1 MTDNEIIQTIKIPAG
16 IESKVDGHKIS
27 IKTKNGEI
35 TRDFKSHRLNFE
47 KQGNSIIIVGTPINK
62 STRALLHTY
71 AAHIK
76 NMVRGLEFGFKYEM
90 QITYSHFPMTAEVK
104 NNEFIIK
111 NFLGEK
117 FPRTA
122 KIVPGAKVE
131 IKGQNITISGHD
143 LEIVSQTAANIEQK
157 TKVRGKDIRRFTDG
171 IYISNK
177 GTIDEVP
184 ETFDLQV
191 IRGRE

>member
-1 MTDNEIIQTIKIPAG
+1 MTENEIIQTIKIPVG
-16 IESKVDGHKIS
+16 IEAKVDGHKIS

-47 KQGNSIIIVGTPINK
+47 QKDNSIVVVGTPINK
-62 STRALLHTY
+62 STRALLNTVV
-71 AAHIK
+71 AHIK

-104 NNEFIIK
+104 DDKFMIK

-122 KIVPGAKVE
+122 KIVDGAKVE
-131 IKGQNITISGHD
+131 IKGQNVTISGHD
-143 LEIVSQTAANIEQK
+143 LEKISQTAANIELATRVK
-157 TKVRGKDIRRFTDG
+157 GKDIRRFTDG
-171 IYISNK
+171 IYITNK
-177 GTIDEVP
+177 GTIEEIPQD
-184 ETFDLQV
+184 FDLQI